1 MLEPTAA
8 TRVAIECLT
17 LWMEPAEARLRAAEH
32 IAKVV
37 HDPEG
42 AGADTVITGLLNLN
56 MMVLFMLVKEQ
67 GATAE
72 NMPERAAAVLREL
85 SRQLPE

>member
-1 MLEPTAA
+1 
-8 TRVAIECLT
+8 
-17 LWMEPAEARLRAAEH
+17 MEPAEARLRAAEH

-37 HDPEG
+37 HDPSG
-42 AGADTVITGLLNLN
+42 PGADTVITGLLNLN

>member
-1 MLEPTAA
+1 MPDAMDGASRST
-8 TRVAIECLT
+8 TPRC
-17 LWMEPAEARLRAAEH
+17 RAH
-32 IAKVV
+32 CKVV
-37 HDPEG
+37 HDPSG
-42 AGADTVITGLLNLN
+42 PGADTVITGLLNLN